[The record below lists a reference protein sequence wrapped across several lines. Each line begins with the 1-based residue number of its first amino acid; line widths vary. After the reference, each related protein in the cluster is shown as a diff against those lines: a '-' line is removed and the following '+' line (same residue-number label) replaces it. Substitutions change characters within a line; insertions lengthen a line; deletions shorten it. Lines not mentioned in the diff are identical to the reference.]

1 MTDIGL
7 GTPQSTLYQL
17 EQKGKGWWRGIGW
30 RVGKEGGE
38 VSRSQVGGVEN
49 KRGWLRHRGGDELK
63 QTGEANDH
71 PAGQQGAAKR
81 GGGIVS
87 ETSVRPV

>member
-1 MTDIGL
+1 MGGGGGL
-7 GTPQSTLYQL
+7 G
-17 EQKGKGWWRGIGW
+17 GG
-30 RVGKEGGE
+30 GKEGGE

-81 GGGIVS
+81 GGGTVS

>member
-1 MTDIGL
+1 MEEGL
-7 GTPQSTLYQL
+7 G
-17 EQKGKGWWRGIGW
+17 GG
-30 RVGKEGGE
+30 GKEGGE

-87 ETSVRPV
+87 ETSGKVFFHLTPSSGQVWMLITSGVNWED

>member
-1 MTDIGL
+1 MVEGGL
-7 GTPQSTLYQL
+7 G
-17 EQKGKGWWRGIGW
+17 GG
-30 RVGKEGGE
+30 GKEGGE

-71 PAGQQGAAKR
+71 PAGQQGGSQERR
-81 GGGIVS
+81 GHCQ
-87 ETSVRPV
+87 